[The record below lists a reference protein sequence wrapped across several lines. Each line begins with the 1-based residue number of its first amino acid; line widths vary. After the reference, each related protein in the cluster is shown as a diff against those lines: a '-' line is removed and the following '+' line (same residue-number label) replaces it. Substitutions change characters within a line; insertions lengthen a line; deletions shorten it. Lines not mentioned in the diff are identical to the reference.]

1 MKRIAKKITACF
13 VSAFMLCA
21 GTCAA
26 FISASAA
33 NDAIQSRLASHRYG
47 DVNDDGAINIADV
60 VCVLNA
66 LNNSGKT
73 KLSISDAAV
82 YLTCPQAAD
91 VNGDGSITN
100 DDATMIQ
107 NYILSQNN
115 TGRCGQ
121 IFYII

>member
-1 MKRIAKKITACF
+1 MKRITKKITACF

-26 FISASAA
+26 FISASAT
-33 NDAIQSRLASHRYG
+33 NDSIQSRHIYG
-47 DVNDDGAINIADV
+47 DVNDDDAIKIADV

-66 LNNSGKT
+66 LKNSGKT
-73 KLSISDAAV
+73 KLSISEAAD
-82 YLTCPQAAD
+82 YLTCPYAAD
-91 VNGDGSITN
+91 VSGDGYITN

-107 NYILSQNN
+107 NYILSHDN

>member
-33 NDAIQSRLASHRYG
+33 NDTIQPRGYYMYG
-47 DVNDDGAINIADV
+47 DVNNDGAINIADV

-66 LNNSGKT
+66 LKNGYFGSGQ
-73 KLSISDAAV
+73 
-82 YLTCPQAAD
+82 CPQAAD

-100 DDATMIQ
+100 EDATMIQ
-107 NYILSQNN
+107 NYILSKGD
-115 TGRCGQ
+115 TGRCGE
-121 IFYII
+121 IFYL

>member
-33 NDAIQSRLASHRYG
+33 NDAIQPRRASHTYG

-66 LNNSGKT
+66 LNNG
-73 KLSISDAAV
+73 
-82 YLTCPQAAD
+82 YFGQGQCRQAAD
-91 VNGDGSITN
+91 VNGDGAITS

-107 NYILSQNN
+107 NYVLSKGN
-115 TGRCGQ
+115 TGRCGE
-121 IFYII
+121 IFYL

>member
-1 MKRIAKKITACF
+1 MKRITKKITACF

-21 GTCAA
+21 GTCAS

-33 NDAIQSRLASHRYG
+33 NDAIQTTKASHTYG
-47 DVNDDGAINIADV
+47 DVNDDGAITIADV

-66 LNNSGKT
+66 LKNGYFESGQ
-73 KLSISDAAV
+73 
-82 YLTCPQAAD
+82 CPQAAD

-100 DDATMIQ
+100 EDATMIQ
-107 NYILSQNN
+107 NYVLSKGN

-121 IFYII
+121 KF